1 MPLLKSKAY
10 LSRNQIW
17 DLTGICFAFINTNKL
32 CLCFRSSKC
41 KECIANCYIKKGRKK
56 LGGGKKGGETKEQSR
71 KGKKG
76 EKKDVEERK
85 DRGLEGRKGE
95 R

>member
-1 MPLLKSKAY
+1 MLLLKSKAY
-10 LSRNQIW
+10 LSKNQIW
-17 DLTGICFAFINTNKL
+17 NLIWICFAFIFANKL
-32 CLCFRSSKC
+32 CLYFRSSKC

-56 LGGGKKGGETKEQSR
+56 LDGGKKGSKTKEQAR

-85 DRGLEGRKGE
+85 DRGMEGRKGE